1 MVQQQVQKLQI
12 QQTIQTL
19 QQTQYLSNPAIFRD
33 YSNLVDQLNVQIAQ
47 EAQKLEVYQTLLAQQ
62 VTRQLQTAAG
72 ASAMTSTST
81 SSTSATPAS
90 TTASMF
96 GSNLFNSELFAPQ
109 LASQSNSAF
118 QNPNLGGNSRQLR
131 IDQMFQTAPNRSTL
145 SGTSQSTNLTQPKE
159 EPGQL
164 P

>member
-1 MVQQQVQKLQI
+1 M
-12 QQTIQTL
+12 
-19 QQTQYLSNPAIFRD
+19 
-33 YSNLVDQLNVQIAQ
+33 
-47 EAQKLEVYQTLLAQQ
+47 YQTLLAQQ

>member
-1 MVQQQVQKLQI
+1 LVQQQVQKLQI